1 MRWCQGYSEP
11 GAGSDLASLQ
21 TRAVD
26 AGDHYLVSGL
36 GWDGGSFSDEELEA
50 TRTWLMTKGFLI
62 AGGSSE
68 VQLNIV
74 AKRVLGLPD

>member
-1 MRWCQGYSEP
+1 MFKYYGSEL
-11 GAGSDLASLQ
+11 GKERLEIQLRVMGTQS
-21 TRAVD
+21 
-26 AGDHYLVSGL
+26 L
-36 GWDGGSFSDEELEA
+36 GWDGDTFSDEERTL
-50 TRTWLMTKGFLI
+50 TRSWLRSKAGSI